1 MKRVS
6 KRKTIQK
13 RSRNKRFSV
22 DVLVN
27 EALQKGKWRDFY
39 TEGSTIGELLE
50 ITVETYDLEEFV
62 AERLEMSYIS
72 HTGGGASKRVLLK
85 AADLIEGTRRIEA
98 DGAEVPL
105 LLRNLELHV
114 GMQQGD
120 VVDQDVTCDSQFML
134 DVIPSIGAAMRAKY
148 RWLPATDKL
157 YLVMDNAGGH
167 GTNDAKKEYTRIL
180 GNYNIEIIWQVP
192 RSPETNMLD
201 LGVWM
206 SIQSAVMRTHRMKR
220 CQHDA
225 LAKSV
230 MVAWEKYLNIRAFTH
245 VHGRL
250 RVALVCICEDAGGN
264 TMIEAKRGKLYRDA
278 TIIDLTREEEEQA
291 EQPAAADVQIEAQIP
306 RRLVQIDDSDDS
318 I

>member
-6 KRKTIQK
+6 MQKTLE
-13 RSRNKRFSV
+13 RGSRNQRFSF

-50 ITVETYDLEEFV
+50 ITAYTYELDDFV

-72 HTGGGASKRVLLK
+72 QTGGGTRKRVSLK
-85 AADLIEGTRRIEA
+85 AADLIESLRKYV

-105 LLRNLELHV
+105 SVSDLELHV
-114 GMQQGD
+114 VMQRGD
-120 VVDQDVTCDSQFML
+120 VVEQDVTCDSKFML
-134 DVIPSIGAAMRAKY
+134 DKVRSIGAAMRAKY
-148 RWLPATDKL
+148 HWIPETDKL

-180 GNYNIEIIWQVP
+180 GDLNIKIIWQVP

-206 SIQSAVMRTHRMKR
+206 SIQSAVMKTHYLRK
-220 CQHDA
+220 CSHDA
-225 LAKSV
+225 LAESV
-230 MVAWEKYLNIRAFTH
+230 MNAWENYLNIRAFTH

-250 RVALVCICEDAGGN
+250 KVALVCICDDAGGN
-264 TMIEAKRGKLYRDA
+264 TTIEAKRGKLYRDA
-278 TIIDLTREEEEQA
+278 TIIDLTDEQDEQA
-291 EQPAAADVQIEAQIP
+291 EQPAAADAQIR
-306 RRLVQIDDSDDS
+306 RRLVEIDDFDDSDDS